1 MKGRNLLLGLVLMLG
16 AALWA
21 PAVLL
26 AGEHGGKEHGGQE
39 HGGAAVE
46 EGRSHAVILKEA
58 AAALQATNP
67 GLASELEEIAE
78 EEGKK

>member
-16 AALWA
+16 AALGG

-26 AGEHGGKEHGGQE
+26 AGEHGGQE

>member
-1 MKGRNLLLGLVLMLG
+1 MKKIFAAFVFVLVLGTLLWNPGLV
-16 AALWA
+16 
-21 PAVLL
+21 L

-46 EGRSHAVILKEA
+46 EGRSHAAVLREA

-67 GLASELEEIAE
+67 ELAAKLEEIAE
-78 EEGKK
+78 EEGKE